1 MSEVLLKRLNDVLA
15 TMQPRIIACSGGID
29 SLLLAI
35 IAHRANPLA
44 TRAVHAVSP
53 AVQSEGSRRVRDWA
67 QREQLQVQFIDSGE
81 FDDEQYLSN
90 PANRCYFCK
99 SHLYAA
105 LSAVIAS
112 AAVDLPGAVVL
123 SGTNLDDLGEYRPGL
138 QAASEAGVRHPYVEA
153 QLSKADIRAL
163 ARYLDLD
170 FAELPAS
177 PCLASRLYTGT
188 RVTAARLRA
197 VEAGEEMIRQATGIG
212 VVRCRLRD
220 DQVFIEVGAGDKVK
234 LTPVLVEQVAQVMR
248 THEPGISGV
257 FLDAQAYKP
266 GRAFIVNPITH
277 EQL

>member
-1 MSEVLLKRLNDVLA
+1 MSDMLLNRLEGVLA
-15 TMQPRIIACSGGID
+15 RVRPRIIACSGGID

-35 IAHRANPLA
+35 IAHRADPQG
-44 TRAVHAVSP
+44 TRIVHAVSP
-53 AVQSEGSRRVRDWA
+53 AVQSEGSTRVRMWA
-67 QREQLQVQFIDSGE
+67 QREQLNVQFIDSGE
-81 FDDEQYLSN
+81 FGDEDYLSN
-90 PANRCYFCK
+90 PSNRCYYCK

-105 LSAVIAS
+105 LSAVISRATS
-112 AAVDLPGAVVL
+112 DLPGAVVL

-153 QLSKADIRAL
+153 KLGKTDIRSL

-197 VEAGEEMIRQATGIG
+197 VEAGEEMIRRTTLVG
-212 VVRCRLRD
+212 VVRCRLRN
-220 DQVFIEVGAGDKVK
+220 DQVFIEVNEDDKVK
-234 LTPVLVEQVAQVMR
+234 ITAELVAQVAELMR
-248 THEPGISGV
+248 THEPSIVDV
-257 FLDAQAYKP
+257 FLDTKAYKP
-266 GRAFIVNPITH
+266 GRAFIVNQITH

>member
-1 MSEVLLKRLNDVLA
+1 MSEVLLNRLNDVLTA
-15 TMQPRIIACSGGID
+15 MQPRIIACSGGID

-35 IAHRANPLA
+35 IAHRANPLT
-44 TRAVHAVSP
+44 TRTVHAVSP
-53 AVQSEGSRRVRDWA
+53 AVQSEGSRRVREWA
-67 QREQLQVQFIDSGE
+67 QRERLQVQFIDSGE

-99 SHLYAA
+99 SHLYSA
-105 LSAVIAS
+105 LNAVIAT

-153 QLSKADIRAL
+153 QLGKADIRAL

-197 VEAGEEMIRQATGIG
+197 VEAGEELIRQATGIG

-220 DQVFIEVGAGDKVK
+220 DQVLIEVGEGDKVK
-234 LTPVLVEQVAQVMR
+234 LTPELVEQVAHVMR
-248 THEPGISGV
+248 AHEPSIIGV
-257 FLDAQAYKP
+257 FLDAQVYKP
-266 GRAFIVNPITH
+266 GRAFIVNPIIH